1 MPTVVWSRPALADL
15 DRQYRFLKDQNPEL
29 ASRAV
34 QAIIQAGKSLAQSPQ
49 RGTPIAAAPGL
60 RKLVVRF
67 GKVGYLLHYTVLED
81 EVLILRVYHGR
92 QNRPA

>member
-15 DRQYRFLKDQNPEL
+15 DRQYQFLKEQNPES

-67 GKVGYLLHYTVLED
+67 GKVGYLIHYALLED

-92 QNRPA
+92 QHRPA

>member
-15 DRQYRFLKDQNPEL
+15 DRHYQYLKDQSPES

-34 QAIIQAGKSLAQSPQ
+34 QAIIQSGKSLAQTPQ
-49 RGTPIAAAPGL
+49 RGNPIAAAPGL

-92 QNRPA
+92 QNRPV